1 MKNGNWRIQGGIA
14 GFPVYE
20 AGTRFL
26 SSLKWHFATWA
37 GAYLPVEGMPIDNLP
52 ADMLDAV
59 RVTRNGQT
67 WTGD

>member
-14 GFPVYE
+14 GFTVYE

-26 SSLKWHFATWA
+26 SSLKWHFATWT
-37 GAYLPVEGMPIDNLP
+37 GAYCPVDGMPIDNLP
-52 ADMLDAV
+52 DGMLDAV